1 MRRAYPTDLS
11 DAERSNREPHLP
23 ALKAVGRPRLR
34 GTREILDA
42 IFYVL
47 RSGCAR
53 RLLPH
58 EFPPW
63 KTIHHYFRVC
73 YIDGTWENL
82 NAALR
87 ERLRVRARRAPPQP
101 RAGIAVD
108 SQSTKTTGVGG
119 SAATTR
125 ARRCRAGSA
134 TCL

>member
-11 DAERSNREPHLP
+11 DAEWSYREPHLP

-47 RSGCAR
+47 RSGCAW

-63 KTIHHYFRVC
+63 KTIHHYFRVW
-73 YIDGTWENL
+73 YIDGTWEHL

-87 ERLRVRARRAPPQP
+87 ECLRVRARRVSQP
-101 RAGIAVD
+101 RAGIVD

-125 ARRCRAGSA
+125 ARR
-134 TCL
+134 

>member
-11 DAERSNREPHLP
+11 DAEWCYREPHLP

-34 GTREILDA
+34 GTRKILDA

-63 KTIHHYFRVC
+63 KTIHHYFRVWH
-73 YIDGTWENL
+73 IDGTWEHL

-87 ERLRVRARRAPPQP
+87 ERVRVRARRAPQP
-101 RAGIAVD
+101 RAGIVD

-125 ARRCRAGSA
+125 ARR
-134 TCL
+134 